1 MNPRRSSP
9 HRQMNMV
16 LPTHSSFPPLSY
28 SYLESDTSMPF
39 EKLRENTLPVADTQ
53 DSRGQKT
60 ILNLMSKWGLHQ
72 VNWDNISSYDPW
84 KLISTESLHLS
95 SEYSDLKIICKDKI
109 FPAHKLLVCPRSK
122 YFHRACFAGFKVKPN
137 MSNSLH
143 WDWQAAMDVRKPK
156 GRFVWTTKARS
167 WSRRCWNFCTRA
179 ITPSDTVRLKR
190 WPHRPMTM
198 KGQEWIQT
206 TQETR

>member
-60 ILNLMSKWGLHQ
+60 ILNLN
-72 VNWDNISSYDPW
+72 V
-84 KLISTESLHLS
+84 
-95 SEYSDLKIICKDKI
+95 
-109 FPAHKLLVCPRSK
+109 
-122 YFHRACFAGFKVKPN
+122 
-137 MSNSLH
+137 
-143 WDWQAAMDVRKPK
+143 
-156 GRFVWTTKARS
+156 
-167 WSRRCWNFCTRA
+167 
-179 ITPSDTVRLKR
+179 
-190 WPHRPMTM
+190 
-198 KGQEWIQT
+198 
-206 TQETR
+206 